1 MLILNIIGKL
11 MMKKL
16 FETNCENC
24 PEGFQSFFN
33 KLDKADLHYLND
45 EKIPMHFKKGEI
57 IFNEGQKPQGIFCL
71 REGKVKVYKISFDG
85 REQITR
91 ILFPGELLGLKALLS
106 GNAYSVSS
114 SALDDAS
121 LCFIAKTDFFQ
132 LMLKYPEFTRAIIIS
147 LSRLLEQAEFRM
159 ISLAHKPVRERLAE
173 TLLFLNQTFHSTAPA
188 YPRTYLNIT
197 RQDIANIIGTAP
209 ETVIRLLSDFK
220 ESKLI
225 EIRGR
230 KIFLSNIHGLRKIAN
245 ITG

>member
-1 MLILNIIGKL
+1 
-11 MMKKL
+11 MKKIRES
-16 FETNCENC
+16 FPCENC

-33 KLDKADLHYLND
+33 KLDKADLSYLND
-45 EKIPMHFKKGEI
+45 EKVPQSDKKGQI
-57 IFNEGQKPQGIFCL
+57 IFNEGQKPQGIYCL
-71 REGKVKVYKISFDG
+71 REGKIKVYKISVDG

-114 SALDDAS
+114 AAIEDSC
-121 LCFIAKTDFFQ
+121 LCFIQKTDFFQ
-132 LMLKYPEFTRAIIIS
+132 LMLKYPEFNKAIIIS
-147 LSRLLEQAEFRM
+147 LSKLLEQAEFRM

-173 TLLFLNQTFHSTAPA
+173 ALLFLNKTFHATAPS
-188 YPRTYLNIT
+188 YPRTYLNVT

-209 ETVIRLLSDFK
+209 ETVIRLLSEFR

-230 KIFLSNIHGLRKIAN
+230 KIFITNIHGLRKIAN
-245 ITG
+245 LQF